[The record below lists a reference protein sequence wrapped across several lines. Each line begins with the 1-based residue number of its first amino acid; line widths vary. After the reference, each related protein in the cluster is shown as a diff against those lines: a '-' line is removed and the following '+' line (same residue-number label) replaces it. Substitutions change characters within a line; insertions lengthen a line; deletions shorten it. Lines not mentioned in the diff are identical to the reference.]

1 MLKIPI
7 PKHWTADE
15 ALTIFL
21 FLDDIR
27 ESISSTYGP
36 ELLQA
41 YKDYCHDAGVEDR
54 DTLSKFR
61 TSMPI

>member
-41 YKDYCHDAGVEDR
+41 YKDYCHDAGIEEQDA
-54 DTLSKFR
+54 LNEFR
-61 TSMPI
+61 KPMPT

>member
-41 YKDYCHDAGVEDR
+41 YKDYCHDAGIEEQDA
-54 DTLSKFR
+54 LN
-61 TSMPI
+61 